1 MAGDLEEKAGTGVAS
16 PKQPYSAD
24 DISSGSNTPTNK
36 ELTDGEVAALKARVI
51 NENEE
56 KQEELKKERGPTIP
70 AASFWMK
77 KNDELF
83 DQVATQP
90 SIYDDPQLAKYFQ
103 PHPKYENLH
112 RFDPSERWTWREE
125 LVRNLAPSMF
135 TRKHTKNSQK
145 VLNRIDLKITIWACI
160 AFFGLDLGRGNL
172 SQANSDSEYLS
183 REAYTTLQ
191 QYELANAYA
200 SSD

>member
-1 MAGDLEEKAGTGVAS
+1 MAGDLEEKAGTTAAS
-16 PKQPYSAD
+16 PKQLYSED
-24 DISSGSNTPTNK
+24 DISSGANTPPNK
-36 ELTDGEVAALKARVI
+36 ELTDAEVAALKARVI

-70 AASFWMK
+70 AASFWMR
-77 KNDELF
+77 KNNEMF

-125 LVRNLAPSMF
+125 LVSEVP
-135 TRKHTKNSQK
+135 
-145 VLNRIDLKITIWACI
+145 LNMYTSAHADLP
-160 AFFGLDLGRGNL
+160 
-172 SQANSDSEYLS
+172 
-183 REAYTTLQ
+183 
-191 QYELANAYA
+191 
-200 SSD
+200 